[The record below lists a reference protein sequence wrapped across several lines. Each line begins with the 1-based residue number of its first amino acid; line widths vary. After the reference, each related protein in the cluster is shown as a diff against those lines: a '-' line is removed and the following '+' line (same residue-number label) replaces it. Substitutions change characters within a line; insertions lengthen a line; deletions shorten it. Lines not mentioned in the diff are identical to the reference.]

1 MKTTYTVALTLSAG
15 VAIGALAVQALHAQA
30 KPPAYYIAQVEVTDL
45 AGYQREFVPQA
56 SALVQTK
63 GGRFLAQG
71 GKDTPLAGNPPPSR
85 VVIMQWEST
94 DALTSWYNTDEQKKL
109 REIQAKYAKVQ
120 AFAVEGRT
128 QQ

>member
-15 VAIGALAVQALHAQA
+15 VAVGALAVQALHAQA

-71 GKDTPLAGNPPPSR
+71 GKVTPLAGNPPPSR
-85 VVIMQWEST
+85 VVVMQWEST